1 MFADQ
6 EMIITHVETTLAASS
21 VDATQ
26 TLIDAAHVVFDQ
38 YTANPEAAQ
47 LRHKLLSSVPSL
59 RERELVST
67 HRYERAFYQF
77 LARRDL
83 VSTPAAHALGLG
95 ISAGLVAIHN
105 DHLRMWLREP
115 HSTDR
120 TKLAH
125 DVLIFLERFSDVLN
139 PNDELRKPA
148 SPAPSVVVSVL
159 PAGADEQSILDAV
172 AKALRERQH

>member
-1 MFADQ
+1 
-6 EMIITHVETTLAASS
+6 
-21 VDATQ
+21 
-26 TLIDAAHVVFDQ
+26 
-38 YTANPEAAQ
+38 
-47 LRHKLLSSVPSL
+47 
-59 RERELVST
+59 
-67 HRYERAFYQF
+67 
-77 LARRDL
+77 
-83 VSTPAAHALGLG
+83 
-95 ISAGLVAIHN
+95 IHN

-139 PNDELRKPA
+139 PNDESRQPA
-148 SPAPSVVVSVL
+148 SAAPSVVVSVL